1 MCTCFE
7 LCYRD
12 SGYLVSVARL
22 LVYMC
27 PPTSM
32 CTGALVLVSWAGVG
46 MPAEPGGDAGDTE
59 TRGRLVMLPPPLL
72 RLSCEGRN
80 KRARQKS

>member
-1 MCTCFE
+1 MSYLE
-7 LCYRD
+7 

-32 CTGALVLVSWAGVG
+32 CTGALALVSWAGSG
-46 MPAEPGGDAGDTE
+46 MPCAARGE
-59 TRGRLVMLPPPLL
+59 TGERVRDKRDMLLPSWKQTNGKAIESD
-72 RLSCEGRN
+72 LSVEAV
-80 KRARQKS
+80 AR